1 MNSRMWF
8 LAFQVLAI
16 ICLVVSIFTLNFV
29 LFFCTVGA
37 SLLAYIVYVMQMR
50 NTASHP
56 CDEQAEEPANEPQ
69 PQDEEQPVRLANK
82 KKKKKKAKKEA
93 PLQKTAAEPVEEQQ
107 GRQAVRMLSSYQKK
121 ELAKHQTPLKL
132 FRKKQSA
139 VTHELRKHREHG
151 HFGDVQKT
159 SKTAYAELYARRRDR
174 TATASSQAAENMR
187 TRGVKL
193 PEPVSARKNF
203 VRALMKRKRM
213 HPGRYL
219 RRIVED

>member
-1 MNSRMWF
+1 MWF

-16 ICLVVSIFTLNFV
+16 ICLVVSIFTMNFV

-37 SLLAYIVYVMQMR
+37 SLLAYIVYVMHAR
-50 NTASHP
+50 NTSS
-56 CDEQAEEPANEPQ
+56 QACEEPDAAPSGEPEQ
-69 PQDEEQPVRLANK
+69 EEAPVRLVK
-82 KKKKKKAKKEA
+82 KKKEPRKTLK
-93 PLQKTAAEPVEEQQ
+93 KTAAEPVDETSEK
-107 GRQAVRMLSSYQKK
+107 QAVRMLTSYQKK
-121 ELAKHQTPLKL
+121 ELEKHQTPLKV

-151 HFGDVQKT
+151 HYGNVRKT

>member
-1 MNSRMWF
+1 MNSRVWF

-16 ICLVVSIFTLNFV
+16 VCLVVSIFTLNFV

-37 SLLAYIVYVMQMR
+37 SLLAYIVYVMHQR
-50 NTASHP
+50 KP
-56 CDEQAEEPANEPQ
+56 EAEHC
-69 PQDEEQPVRLANK
+69 EEEEYVRLTENTGK
-82 KKKKKKAKKEA
+82 KRLVARKKQKKKKARQQ
-93 PLQKTAAEPVEEQQ
+93 LPVKRDPALEEEE
-107 GRQAVRMLSSYQKK
+107 GLQAVRMLSKYQKQ
-121 ELAKHQTPLKL
+121 ELTKHQTPLRQ
-132 FRKKQSA
+132 FRRKQSA
-139 VTHELRKHREHG
+139 VTHDLRKHREHG
-151 HFGDVQKT
+151 HYGGVTKT

-193 PEPVSARKNF
+193 PEPTSARKNF

-219 RRIVED
+219 KRIEE